1 MKKYSWI
8 IILANLLLFLG
19 YFNYSVVQKEKL
31 LEEGTL
37 VFMELAPVDP
47 RSLMQGDY
55 MDLRY
60 KLPSEMA
67 LDSIPKRGYCALE
80 PDALGVVRHI
90 RFLAEGEKA
99 KPNELPIRY
108 TKGNWWNINIG
119 AESYFFQEGDAE
131 KYGNAKYGG
140 IRVDREGNSLLVGLF
155 DDRLK
160 KLE

>member
-19 YFNYSVVQKEKL
+19 YFNYSVVLKEKL

-55 MDLRY
+55 MELQY
-60 KLPSEMA
+60 KLPSDMA
-67 LDSIPKRGYCALE
+67 FDNIPPRGFCAISPDSS
-80 PDALGVVRHI
+80 GVVRHI
-90 RFLAEGEKA
+90 RFLTDGRKV
-99 KPNELPIRY
+99 KQNELPVRY
-108 TKGNWWNINIG
+108 TKRKWWGIHIG
-119 AESYFFQEGDAE
+119 ADSYFFQEGDAE

-140 IRVDREGNSLLVGLF
+140 IRVDGEGNSLLIGLY
-155 DDRLK
+155 DDNLK

>member
-19 YFNYSVVQKEKL
+19 YFNYSVVQKEEL

-67 LDSIPKRGYCALE
+67 LDSVPKRGYCALE
-80 PDALGVVRHI
+80 PDGSGVVQHI
-90 RFLAEGEKA
+90 RFLTEGENA
-99 KPNELPIRY
+99 KPNEFSIKY
-108 TKGNWWNINIG
+108 TKTSWWGINIG

-140 IRVDREGNSLLVGLF
+140 LRIDGEGNSLLVGLY
-155 DDRLK
+155 DDNLK